1 MRLVF
6 WLVKRGPGR
15 GFGLLGG
22 AKKAA
27 REAVGR
33 GGGWRGLRGFALLCF
48 RGGGG
53 GLWGSVGGMPFTL
66 GAK

>member
-33 GGGWRGLRGFALLCF
+33 GGVVEGFTRVCAFML
-48 RGGGG
+48 
-53 GLWGSVGGMPFTL
+53 
-66 GAK
+66 

>member
-15 GFGLLGG
+15 GVGLLGG
-22 AKKAA
+22 AKEAA

-33 GGGWRGLRGFALLCF
+33 GLRGFVLLCF